1 MGCALCKSSRVETQ
15 DSDFGFPKQNTT
27 TALAIIPTQNEDQLM
42 GISTIG
48 EPEPEEVKSVS
59 IRSLKPVENMHE
71 DLAEKIEIGEEK
83 IILAVDPR
91 FPEDEIRQR
100 RMEILAKVWKVSIKI
115 QIKLKIQVIRH
126 LPYDFE
132 NKYDYLNN

>member
-59 IRSLKPVENMHE
+59 IKSLKPVENMHE

>member
-15 DSDFGFPKQNTT
+15 DSDFGFSKQNTT

-59 IRSLKPVENMHE
+59 IKSLKPVENMHE

-91 FPEDEIRQR
+91 FPDDEIRQR
-100 RMEILAKVWKVSIKI
+100 RMELGCFQISIQFPSWQK
-115 QIKLKIQVIRH
+115 
-126 LPYDFE
+126 FE
-132 NKYDYLNN
+132 KFQSKSR